1 MKSILFTFAFPIL
14 MAGVWICERN
24 QPIEAVRL
32 SENDL
37 ALLRSNVREI
47 IRPKCGSC
55 HTSGLPTAKA
65 KALAVFDLKSD
76 IWSTG
81 MNEQQLRNFSN
92 RLSDVQDSAKVK
104 VAALLSAELEK
115 R

>member
-1 MKSILFTFAFPIL
+1 MKSILFVSTVPIL
-14 MAGVWICERN
+14 ITGLWICERT
-24 QPIEAVRL
+24 QPIEAIGL
-32 SENDL
+32 SESDL

-76 IWSTG
+76 TWSTG
-81 MNEQQLRNFSN
+81 MNAEQLRNFSN
-92 RLSDVQDSAKVK
+92 RLSGVQDSAKVK
-104 VAALLSAELEK
+104 IAALLSAELE
-115 R
+115 RR